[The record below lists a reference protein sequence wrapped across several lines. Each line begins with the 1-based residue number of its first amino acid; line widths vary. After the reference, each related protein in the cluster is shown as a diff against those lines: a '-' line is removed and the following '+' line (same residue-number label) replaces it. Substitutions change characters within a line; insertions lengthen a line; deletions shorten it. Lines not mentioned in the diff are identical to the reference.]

1 MPSMKSLKE
10 MTDELVKDAI
20 KSASTSN
27 LYLTNLVRDYFNSM
41 SDEEIWCI
49 YQSVSVDIPEE

>member
-1 MPSMKSLKE
+1 MKSLKE

-20 KSASTSN
+20 KSASTSS
-27 LYLTNLVRDYFNSM
+27 LYLTNLVRDYFSSM